1 MTGSM
6 FFCGNFYNI
15 MKYHVNIQEW
25 CQNYEYT
32 IGIDTTMKISNQIL
46 CNWFS
51 LVLEE
56 SLLLILGVMI
66 MQI

>member
-1 MTGSM
+1 
-6 FFCGNFYNI
+6 
-15 MKYHVNIQEW
+15 MKYHMNIQEW

-32 IGIDTTMKISNQIL
+32 ISIDTTMKISNQIL

-56 SLLLILGVMI
+56 SLLLILGVMK
-66 MQI
+66 MQTGAVFITGS